1 MTQQKQAG
9 MTRVEADI
17 PMTLAG
23 RFAVEAARQGVTV
36 PQLVGMAAVAGAF
49 GMAET
54 RQGWDKVGNE
64 EQEL

>member
-1 MTQQKQAG
+1 

-17 PMTLAG
+17 PNELAG
-23 RFAVEAARQGVTV
+23 RFAVEAVRRGMSV